1 MKKTG
6 YVIAKNKGMSEFFTS
21 SSAYDR
27 PRWVSIN
34 EATTYPT
41 AELADLA
48 SKKLYKSSGAY
59 EARVVPVQNLIEA
72 RGRDMSFSEQP
83 YDDSDPTGVMP
94 DGATGG
100 VGDEMDAAGNDKMV
114 AKDQGSDPSIDPEAD
129 AEIGL
134 ADEEHPD
141 DAEDVGDIED
151 MVDQRLGDDDMVDD
165 EGMPLDDDSTVGVP
179 GEDDEIEGAPE
190 LGFDEDQ
197 PIEGEETA
205 RLHPEEV
212 KMMTR
217 GRGMTESATMP
228 KKPPLDTKP
237 SENKTTA
244 DKMKTT
250 PEIKFKDPAT
260 VADKPDTDLTTTG
273 AQAHEEKIE
282 VPANVKSEL
291 NAAIAEF
298 EKAAKFANTRDDAK
312 AAFCMTVAEA
322 FKTLRDYLDI
332 GTVESMKLAQV
343 HMMSWMNPITNHLPT
358 AVQKFVMMGGRKPT
372 LKDLFDSKREDKKG
386 V

>member
-6 YVIAKNKGMSEFFTS
+6 YVIAKNKGLSEFFTS

-27 PRWVSIN
+27 PRWVSVN

-59 EARVVPVQNLIEA
+59 EARVVPVQNLTEA
-72 RGRDMSFSEQP
+72 RGRDMSYTEQP
-83 YDDSDPTGVMP
+83 YDDSDPEGVMP
-94 DGATGG
+94 DGG
-100 VGDEMDAAGNDKMV
+100 VGDEMDAAGNDKMI

-129 AEIGL
+129 GEIGL

-151 MVDQRLGDDDMVDD
+151 MVDRQLGDEDMVDD
-165 EGMPLDDDSTVGVP
+165 EGMPLDDGTVGMP

-190 LGFDEDQ
+190 AGFDDQ

-212 KMMTR
+212 RMMRRDR
-217 GRGMTESATMP
+217 GVTESATLP
-228 KKPPLDTKP
+228 KKPAADAKP
-237 SENKTTA
+237 AENSTTA
-244 DKMKTT
+244 NKMKAA
-250 PEIKFKDPAT
+250 PEIKYKDSAN

-273 AQAHEEKIE
+273 SQAHEDKIK
-282 VPANVKSEL
+282 VPANIKSEL
-291 NAAIAEF
+291 KAAIAEF

-312 AAFCMTVAEA
+312 ASFCMTVAEA
-322 FKTLRDYLDI
+322 FKELLDYLEL